1 MIARYSFG
9 FALSTILAFGLCGP
23 VDAACDDLVDRLITN
38 KLKPVI
44 EDLDC
49 SVVKNLG
56 VDKKDHKLVGVC
68 YESTGAMS
76 KIRIDTQLH
85 CQGSDQSVVSKIV
98 GKHAIPSVSENVT
111 VVAEARGSDC
121 KVIDAQ
127 IKPSGEL
134 GKALASLF
142 DANGKARDALQQGLT
157 EACGK

>member
-9 FALSTILAFGLCGP
+9 FALSAILALGLCGT
-23 VDAACDDLVDRLITN
+23 VRAACDDLADRLITN

-68 YESTGAMS
+68 YESTGATS

-85 CQGSDQSVVSKIV
+85 CQGSDQSVVGQIV
-98 GKHAIPSVSENVT
+98 GKHAIPSVSDVT

-121 KVIDAQ
+121 TVIDAQ
-127 IKPSGEL
+127 IQPSGEL

-142 DANGKARDALQQGLT
+142 DANGRARDALQQGLT